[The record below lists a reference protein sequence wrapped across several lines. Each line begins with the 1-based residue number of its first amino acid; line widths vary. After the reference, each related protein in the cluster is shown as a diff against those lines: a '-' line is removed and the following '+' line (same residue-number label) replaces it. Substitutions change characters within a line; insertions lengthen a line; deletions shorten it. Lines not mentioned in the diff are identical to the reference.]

1 MDRFKSAVDIVRKIH
16 ELQMNSICVSEL
28 ISDICNYFDRI
39 KNEKLSDADLKFL
52 RHIAIEVGIPHY
64 FDMLNNFQSI
74 RNRRFNID
82 LNTLQDLIKESVLHT
97 SEDCI
102 IHKYQKEVLLKFKEN
117 KLNRF
122 FLSASTS
129 FGKTFLVYEII
140 RKMKYNNIVLIFPT
154 IALLSENLK
163 KIYTEEAYTWIKE
176 SYKIHTLSDVE
187 ILSEHNIFIYT
198 PERFLSF
205 MDKTHN
211 IAFDFLFVDE
221 AYKIDNEYI
230 IDNESHENE
239 RDIAYR
245 LAIFFGLVQHTT
257 DALLAGPYIDFY
269 DSTKNNY
276 NPSFDYFL
284 RDNNI
289 ELLNYNH
296 IEIVNKKSVDI
307 KSRKNYEIDD
317 NYAIHFNEPSK
328 PERFKTIV
336 SEIKKRTENSI
347 VYCHSRTEAEAYA
360 KRIVQDDNF
369 NEINYSAFADFI
381 AHIETVFGK
390 SIASDWIVVK
400 ALKKG
405 IGIHHGLIPKYIQK
419 EIIQLFNNGYINILL
434 STTTLTEGVNTTSK
448 NIIILSD
455 KKGAKPLKK
464 FDAKNIEGRA
474 GRFLQHY
481 SGQVFILQNQFSD
494 IINGEDECIKH
505 KNYDSES
512 PKQEIDLYY
521 TGEQYL
527 NHENVVK
534 REEIDTIQTKYGI
547 PEEVISSFKV
557 ISKQDKL
564 LLYSRILTFTRQD
577 VADIEKLIKDF
588 NATMYVNSA
597 GFQKIIDTVL
607 PIVKD
612 NKLKELMTYVKEG
625 RTNPAIIGLV
635 ISYISGGLNGSIIY
649 NMDKKGKTFDEAM
662 RISTDFI
669 YNTLKYQ
676 VVKYFGAFN
685 LMYKYWK
692 STKTK
697 KPMEE
702 VTGIDAMLLKFEYNT
717 SSKLGRLVS
726 DFGVPQKIVEY
737 YDVLEGNR
745 RKAASIQNSFDSY
758 ERTEFSKIQ
767 DIVDRNMD

>member
-16 ELQMNSICVSEL
+16 ESKMNPEYVPKL
-28 ISDICNYFDRI
+28 ISDTCSYFDYL
-39 KNEKLSDADLKFL
+39 KNEELSDADLKFL

-64 FDMLNNFQSI
+64 FEMLNNFQNVRDRQFDI
-74 RNRRFNID
+74 N
-82 LNTLQDLIKESVLHT
+82 LNTLQDIIKESVLHT
-97 SEDCI
+97 SEDII
-102 IHKYQKEVLLKFKEN
+102 IHKYQNEVLAKFKKN
-117 KLNRF
+117 NLNRF

-154 IALLSENLK
+154 IALLSENLR

-187 ILSEHNIFIYT
+187 ILREHNIFIYT

-205 MDKTHN
+205 MDKAHN
-211 IAFDFLFVDE
+211 ITFDFLFVDE
-221 AYKIDNEYI
+221 AYKIDNDYI
-230 IDNESHENE
+230 IDKESQENE

-245 LAIFFGLVQHTT
+245 LAVFFGLMQPTT
-257 DALLAGPYIDFY
+257 DALLAGPYIDFF

-289 ELLNYNH
+289 ELLDYNH
-296 IEIVNKKSVDI
+296 IEIVNKRSVDI
-307 KSRKNYEIDD
+307 KLGKRYEV
-317 NYAIHFNEPSK
+317 NNEYAINFNESSK
-328 PERFKTIV
+328 PKRFKTIV
-336 SEIKKRTENSI
+336 SETIRRKENSI
-347 VYCHSRTEAEAYA
+347 VYCHSRTEAETYA
-360 KRIVQDDNF
+360 KHIVQDNNF

-390 SIASDWIVVK
+390 SIVSDWIVVK

-455 KKGAKPLKK
+455 KKGPKPLKK

-474 GRFLQHY
+474 GRFLKHY
-481 SGQVFILQNQFSD
+481 SGQVFILQNKFID
-494 IINGEDECIKH
+494 IINGGDECIKH

-527 NHENVVK
+527 KPENIIK
-534 REEIDTIQTKYGI
+534 RKEIDAVQTQYGI
-547 PEEVISSFKV
+547 PEDVISSFKV

-564 LLYSRILTFTRQD
+564 QLFSTISSFTRQD
-577 VADIEKLIKDF
+577 VVDIERLIKDF
-588 NATMYVNSA
+588 NANNFIHIA
-597 GFQKIIDTVL
+597 GLQRIITTVL
-607 PIVKD
+607 PIV
-612 NKLKELMTYVKEG
+612 NNSKLKSLMTFVKDG
-625 RTNPAIIGLV
+625 STNPAIIGLV
-635 ISYISGGLNGSIIY
+635 ISYILGGLNGSIIY
-649 NMDKKGKTFDEAM
+649 NMEKKGKTFDEAM

-692 STKTK
+692 STKTNK
-697 KPMEE
+697 SLEE

-745 RKAASIQNSFDSY
+745 QKATSIQNSFDSY
-758 ERTEFSKIQ
+758 ERSEFSKIQ
-767 DIVDRNMD
+767 DLVDRNIN